1 MKVGDKFHLLTVT
14 RMPEHSGGKI
24 EARCECGVVKLVET
38 SAVRLGK
45 IKSCGCYGKA
55 AREKVNLKHGHN
67 RRGSRS
73 SLYKV
78 WCNMLNR
85 CDNPDNP
92 NYPLYGGRG
101 ITVCDEWKDFNK
113 FLEGVGERPANH
125 TLDRIDVNKG
135 YEPGNV
141 RWATLSE
148 QARNKR
154 TNRVLAL
161 GDKSMCVADWVDE
174 TGLSSSLII
183 NRIEYLGWSVE
194 KALTTPARLNKRQK
208 VKL

>member
-1 MKVGDKFHLLTVT
+1 
-14 RMPEHSGGKI
+14 
-24 EARCECGVVKLVET
+24 
-38 SAVRLGK
+38 
-45 IKSCGCYGKA
+45 
-55 AREKVNLKHGHN
+55 
-67 RRGSRS
+67 
-73 SLYKV
+73 
-78 WCNMLNR
+78 MLNR

-183 NRIEYLGWSVE
+183 NRIKYLGWSVE

>member
-1 MKVGDKFHLLTVT
+1 MEAGDRFNFLTVVS
-14 RMPEHSGGKI
+14 RPEKLGGKV
-24 EARCECGVVKLVET
+24 EVKCDCGVVKFVD
-38 SAVRLGK
+38 SYGMRSGA
-45 IKSCGCYGKA
+45 IKSCGCYGRSVRQA
-55 AREKVNLKHGHN
+55 AKFRHGHGTKGMRSPEYN
-67 RRGSRS
+67 VWANMISRCC
-73 SLYKV
+73 YEKHT
-78 WCNMLNR
+78 
-85 CDNPDNP
+85 DF
-92 NYPLYGGRG
+92 YLYGGRG
-101 ITVCDEWKDFNK
+101 ITVCDAWKDFKK
-113 FLEGVGERPANH
+113 FFEDVGKRPANH

-154 TNRVLAL
+154 TNRVLAI